1 MKWKPYLSIL
11 RPLNCVMTGI
21 GILIGSI
28 VAGGMEVFE
37 PGNGLS
43 VLLAMGVGFLAAG
56 GGNTLNDFVDFEGD
70 KINHPGRPLPSGDIQ
85 REAARSYA
93 GMLFLSAFLLSF
105 LVSHFCIL
113 IAGLNI
119 GLMILYE
126 LRLKQK
132 GFVGNLTISWLTGS
146 VFLFGGAALYTG
158 SVPRALDSPE
168 ILATL
173 VLSLLAFLS
182 SAGREIIKDIED
194 LVGDKDRMTLP
205 MKIGRKRAA
214 MLGAL
219 FIIIAVLLSPLPYY
233 PFELF
238 SWLYLLF
245 VIPADAL
252 FFLAIASIQKNPS
265 RSQKIAKVAMFVALL
280 SFFVGGVV
288 G

>member
-1 MKWKPYLSIL
+1 MNWKSYLSIL
-11 RPLNCVMTGI
+11 RPFNCAMTGI

-28 VAGGMEVFE
+28 VAGGIGVFE
-37 PGNGLS
+37 VGNGLS

-56 GGNTLNDFVDFEGD
+56 GGNALNDFVDFEGD
-70 KINHPGRPLPSGDIQ
+70 KINHPERPLPSGIIQ
-85 REAARSYA
+85 RENARIYA
-93 GMLFLSAFLLSF
+93 GLLFLSAFLLSF
-105 LVSHFCIL
+105 TVSHFCIL

-119 GLMILYE
+119 GLMVLYE

-132 GFVGNLTISWLTGS
+132 GFVGNLAISWLTGS
-146 VFLFGGAALYTG
+146 VFLFGGAALYTEPIPHALG
-158 SVPRALDSPE
+158 SSE

-194 LVGDKDRMTLP
+194 IEGDKDRMTLP
-205 MKIGRKRAA
+205 MKVGKERAT

-219 FIIIAVLLSPLPYY
+219 FIFSAVLLSPLPYY
-233 PFELF
+233 AFKLF

-245 VIPADAL
+245 VFPADVL
-252 FFLAIASIQKNPS
+252 FVIAIINIQKNPG
-265 RSQKIAKVAMFVALL
+265 RSQKMAKLAMLIALL
-280 SFFVGGVV
+280 SFFVGGVA